1 MDSSNSENT
10 ELKRKARD
18 EAFDNASEKIP
29 QLGGYF
35 SLNQEF
41 PEYNVKQW
49 NVHLNGNFIGKRI
62 TEYKGQ
68 FAAVTSTKYNLIPNE
83 KVIEIA
89 QEVIKEHDDWNL
101 MPDKSGSEGK
111 WHIQNGNVIESTG
124 DKKYT
129 PSGCSMLARYRFPD
143 DIDPTGDGSPLH
155 LGVAVGSSIDLSR
168 GFSITPY
175 HYRGSCMNSM
185 YHVRLGSLTKEGTL
199 VWEKAGDLGA
209 EWDKGSTG
217 RLNLENP
224 ELQAGADNLSDS
236 IDYLNDTATGMKDYQ
251 SKVKHTKKLTPAFIA
266 EMFEHAMETTN
277 TVAKAYGQLSKLKLN
292 KLLANKIANSP
303 LPKGLKDK
311 LDGFRWNVVKDAK
324 GEPVI
329 KSGHEV
335 YEGEFTDVTGK
346 TEDQWQV
353 YNQVTDLLSHGSLT
367 FDSTLNNMGTLDS
380 IFLKPVMKGIAK

>member
-29 QLGGYF
+29 QIGGYF

-49 NVHLNGNFIGKRI
+49 NLHINGNFIGKRV

-68 FAAVTSTKYNLIPNE
+68 FAAVTSTQYNLIPNE

-89 QEVIKEHDDWNL
+89 QDVIREHDDWEL
-101 MPDKSGSEGK
+101 MPDKTGSEGK

-124 DKKYT
+124 DKKWT

-143 DIDPTGDGSPLH
+143 DIDPTGDGNPLH

-175 HYRGSCMNSM
+175 HYRGICMNSM
-185 YHVRLGSLTKEGTL
+185 YHVRLASLTKEGTL

-292 KLLANKIANSP
+292 KVLANKIANSP
-303 LPKGLKDK
+303 LPKSYKDK
-311 LDGFRWNVVKDAK
+311 LEGFRWNVVKDAK
-324 GEPVI
+324 GNPVI
-329 KSGHEV
+329 KGGHEV
-335 YEGEFTDVTGK
+335 CEGEFTEVEGK

-353 YNQVTDLLSHGSLT
+353 YQQWTDLLSHGSLT

-380 IFLKPVMKGIAK
+380 IFLKPVLKGIAK

>member
-1 MDSSNSENT
+1 MDSSNSENS

-29 QLGGYF
+29 QIGGYF

-49 NVHLNGNFIGKRI
+49 NLHINGNFIGKRV

-68 FAAVTSTKYNLIPNE
+68 FAAVTSTQYNLIPNE

-89 QEVIKEHDDWNL
+89 QDVIREHDDWEL
-101 MPDKSGSEGK
+101 MPDKTGSEGK

-124 DKKYT
+124 DKKWT

-185 YHVRLGSLTKEGTL
+185 YHVRLASLTKEGTL
-199 VWEKAGDLGA
+199 QWEEIGDLKD
-209 EWDKGSTG
+209 EWDTASTKG
-217 RLNLENP
+217 LNLKNP
-224 ELQAGADNLSDS
+224 ELQAGADNLTDS
-236 IDYLNDTATGMKDYQ
+236 IDYLHDTATGLKKLQ
-251 SKVKHTKKLTPAFIA
+251 HNTKHTKKLTPAFIA
-266 EMFEHAMETTN
+266 DMFETAMETTN
-277 TVAKAYGQLSKLKLN
+277 TVAKAYGQMSKLKTN
-292 KLLANKIANSP
+292 KVLANKIANSP
-303 LPKGLKDK
+303 MPKGLKDK
-311 LDGFRWNVVKDAK
+311 LEGFTWDVVKDKK
-324 GEPVI
+324 GEPLMRGGVP
-329 KSGHEV
+329 V
-335 YEGEFTDVTGK
+335 YEGEFHEVAGK

-353 YNQVTDLLSHGSLT
+353 YQQFTDWLSHGSLT

-380 IFLKPVMKGIAK
+380 IFLKPVLKGIAQ

>member
-1 MDSSNSENT
+1 MDSSNSEIR
-10 ELKRKARD
+10 KKARD
-18 EAFDNASEKIP
+18 EAFDNAQEKIP
-29 QLGGYF
+29 QVGGHF